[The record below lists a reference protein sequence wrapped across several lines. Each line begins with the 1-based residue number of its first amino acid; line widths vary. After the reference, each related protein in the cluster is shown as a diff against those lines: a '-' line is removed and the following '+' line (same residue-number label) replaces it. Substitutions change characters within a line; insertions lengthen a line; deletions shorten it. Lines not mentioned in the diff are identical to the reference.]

1 MKAGKLPLEL
11 LGNLLSKINI
21 KDPKVILGATAGEDA
36 AVIDFGD
43 RFLVAKMDPI
53 TFVTDNIG
61 WDLVQINSND
71 LYVMGATPKWL
82 MATLLFPESYS
93 KKSITNIF
101 NQLIDSCEDAN
112 ITLIGGHTEITYGLE
127 RPLAIGAILGE
138 VNKRDVIYTS
148 GAKVG
153 DEIILTK
160 GIAIE
165 GTAIL
170 AREKETELLSMG
182 ISKQYI
188 SNAKNFLFKP
198 GISVKKD
205 SEIAINSGAITSM
218 HDPTEGGL
226 FGALQ
231 EVSKAA
237 NVGLHIEENN
247 IYILPE
253 CLEICLKTGINP
265 FGMIASGSLLCTV
278 KPESSKKLIDNLYL
292 SGSFGYKI
300 GKIMPKEYGL
310 MLSTKNGIKQM
321 PVFKRDEIARYLS
334 Q

>member
-1 MKAGKLPLEL
+1 
-11 LGNLLSKINI
+11 
-21 KDPKVILGATAGEDA
+21 
-36 AVIDFGD
+36 
-43 RFLVAKMDPI
+43 
-53 TFVTDNIG
+53 
-61 WDLVQINSND
+61 
-71 LYVMGATPKWL
+71 
-82 MATLLFPESYS
+82 
-93 KKSITNIF
+93 
-101 NQLIDSCEDAN
+101 
-112 ITLIGGHTEITYGLE
+112 
-127 RPLAIGAILGE
+127 
-138 VNKRDVIYTS
+138 
-148 GAKVG
+148 
-153 DEIILTK
+153 
-160 GIAIE
+160 
-165 GTAIL
+165 
-170 AREKETELLSMG
+170 
-182 ISKQYI
+182 
-188 SNAKNFLFKP
+188 
-198 GISVKKD
+198 
-205 SEIAINSGAITSM
+205 M

-310 MLSTKNGIKQM
+310 MLSTKNGIKHM

>member
-11 LGNLLSKINI
+11 LGDLLSKINI
-21 KDPKVILGATAGEDA
+21 TDPKVILGAKTGEDA
-36 AVIDFGD
+36 AVIDLGD

-53 TFVTDNIG
+53 TFVTDKIG
-61 WDLVQINSND
+61 WYLVQINSND
-71 LYVMGATPKWL
+71 LFVMGATPKWL
-82 MATLLFPESYS
+82 MVTLLFPENYS
-93 KKSITNIF
+93 KKLITNIF

-127 RPLAIGAILGE
+127 RPLAVGAILGE
-138 VNKRDVIYTS
+138 VNKNAVIYTS
-148 GAKVG
+148 GAKEG
-153 DEIILTK
+153 DEIVLTK

-170 AREKETELLSMG
+170 AREKEMELLSMG
-182 ISKQYI
+182 ISKKYI
-188 SNAKNFLFKP
+188 SNAKNFLFNP

-237 NVGLHIEENN
+237 DVGLYIEENS
-247 IYILPE
+247 IHILPE
-253 CLEICLKTGINP
+253 CIEICSKTGINP

-278 KPESSKKLIDNLYL
+278 KQGNSKNLIDSLNR

-310 MLSTKNGIKQM
+310 MLSTIKGIKEM
-321 PVFKRDEIARYLS
+321 PTFKRDEIARYLS
-334 Q
+334 E